1 MFGVKGL
8 WESCYGTQTECG
20 SEPCDMYKGFHAYP
34 YQTQILFYD
43 PEKIKEVLEEA
54 RSPWTVLPL

>member
-1 MFGVKGL
+1 
-8 WESCYGTQTECG
+8 
-20 SEPCDMYKGFHAYP
+20 MYKGFHAYP